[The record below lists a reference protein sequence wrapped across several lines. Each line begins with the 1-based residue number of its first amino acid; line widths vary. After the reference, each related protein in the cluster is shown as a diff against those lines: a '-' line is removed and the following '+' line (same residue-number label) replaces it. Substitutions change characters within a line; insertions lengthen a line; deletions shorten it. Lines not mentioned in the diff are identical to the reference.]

1 MTAGRESTRQRIIN
15 VAARLLGE
23 SGPAAVT
30 TRAVAQAAALQ
41 PPAIYRLFEDKD
53 ALLDAVAEHVFA
65 AYVAGKQQALQHD
78 DPIAELR
85 AGWETNIGFAL
96 ANPGVYS
103 LLTDVSRGARS
114 PAFRAGTQVLRD
126 KVHRIAEAGRLRVSE
141 RRAVEMIQA
150 AGTGAILTLLATAP
164 AERDT
169 SLTDAVYDAVVRAIL
184 TDAPVLDPADTT
196 AAVVAFRTVV
206 PRLGALTEAE
216 RTLLNQW
223 LDRAAG

>member
-1 MTAGRESTRQRIIN
+1 
-15 VAARLLGE
+15 
-23 SGPAAVT
+23 AAVT

-65 AYVAGKQQALQHD
+65 TYVAGKQQAPRAD
-78 DPIAELR
+78 DPVADLR

-96 ANPGVYS
+96 ANPGVYG
-103 LLTDVSRGARS
+103 LLTDVSRGSRS
-114 PAFRAGTQVLRD
+114 PAFQAGTQVLRD
-126 KVHRIAEAGRLRVSE
+126 KIHRIAAAGRLRVSE

-150 AGTGAILTLLATAP
+150 AGTGAILILLATAP
-164 AERDT
+164 EERD
-169 SLTDAVYDAVVRAIL
+169 SRLTDAVYDAVTRAIL
-184 TDAPVLDPADTT
+184 TDEPALDPAGPT

-206 PRLGALTEAE
+206 PQLGTLTEAE
-216 RTLLNQW
+216 RALLLQW